1 MSRTVLLLTL
11 ALAVVSGPGSSGQ
24 QSRRVIEITAERFE
38 FWPGEIRVDVGEEV
52 ELRVTSED
60 TIHGLR
66 IESTEVNV
74 TVPKRG
80 KGSAVATF
88 RADVPGRFTFECSR
102 MCGAGHHF
110 MRGELIVRDPAAGAS
125 R

>member
-1 MSRTVLLLTL
+1 MSRTVLLLGL
-11 ALAVVSGPGSSGQ
+11 ALVVVYSTGSSGQ

-38 FWPGEIRVDVGEEV
+38 FWPSEITVDVGEEV

-66 IESTEVNV
+66 IQGTEINL

-80 KGSAVATF
+80 KGSVVATF
-88 RADVPGRFTFECSR
+88 KASAPGRFLFECSR

-110 MRGELIVRDPAAGAS
+110 MSGELVVRDPAAGVT